1 MAGNMERKLWKCAV
15 ALLAAAAMG
24 CSGPKGVPVE
34 GAPGAVGAKISESAQ
49 SSGME
54 EWFSYTCPHC
64 AAMEESMEKRLS
76 AGDLD
81 KIELH
86 PAVFGSPASA
96 AAAKLYFAAKFSGGW
111 NRQVHKKLFEAVSS
125 GRVNPADTESARA
138 LLTET
143 LGASKGAAA
152 AAYMG
157 SPEAEAQARQAREM
171 MKSRKID
178 LVPQFV
184 WKGQWSLSAPSSG
197 GPEKA
202 LEGAALILRSGQ

>member
-1 MAGNMERKLWKCAV
+1 MAWNIEKQLRNCAL
-15 ALLAAAAMG
+15 ALLAAAAAG

-34 GAPGAVGAKISESAQ
+34 GQPGAVGAKISESAQ
-49 SSGME
+49 ASGME

-64 AAMEESMEKRLS
+64 AAMEESMEKTLS
-76 AGDLD
+76 AGDLE
-81 KIELH
+81 KIELR

-96 AAAKLYFAAKFSGGW
+96 AAAKLYFAAKYSGGW

-125 GRVNPADTESARA
+125 GRVNPADPESARV
-138 LLTET
+138 LLVQT
-143 LGASKGAAA
+143 LGESKGSAA

-171 MKSRKID
+171 MKTRKID

-202 LEGAALILRSGQ
+202 LEGASLILRSGH